1 MVYEF
6 QQSCKAYMKR
16 KKIHVIPHG
25 MRSKS
30 VEQKKRVIAILVRH
44 FNALWLIK
52 IFSSLTKLKIT
63 ND

>member
-30 VEQKKRVIAILVRH
+30 VEQKKMCNSNSSYTLQRH
-44 FNALWLIK
+44 LAYQNLFESHQA
-52 IFSSLTKLKIT
+52 
-63 ND
+63 

>member
-6 QQSCKAYMKR
+6 QQSFKVYMKTN

-30 VEQKKRVIAILVRH
+30 VEQKNV
-44 FNALWLIK
+44 
-52 IFSSLTKLKIT
+52 
-63 ND
+63 

>member
-30 VEQKKRVIAILVRH
+30 VEQKNV
-44 FNALWLIK
+44 
-52 IFSSLTKLKIT
+52 
-63 ND
+63 